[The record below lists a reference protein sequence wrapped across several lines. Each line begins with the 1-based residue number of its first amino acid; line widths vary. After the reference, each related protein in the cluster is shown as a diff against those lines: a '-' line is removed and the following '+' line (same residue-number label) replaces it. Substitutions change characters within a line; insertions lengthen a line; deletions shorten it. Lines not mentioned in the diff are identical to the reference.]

1 MNYLKF
7 PLGVQQASS
16 LVEVTLKGVE
26 SDVFLV
32 DDQNLTIFEQAGRF
46 RYVGGHY
53 KQSPVRLRIPSATS
67 WTLIVIPGTGGE
79 VSASVKVI
87 KGR

>member
-1 MNYLKF
+1 MNYLKY
-7 PLGVQQASS
+7 PLGVQQAGS
-16 LVEVTLKGVE
+16 LVEATLKGVE

-32 DDQNLTIFEQAGRF
+32 DDQNLAVFQQGGRF

-67 WTLIVIPGTGGE
+67 WTLIVIPGLGGK
-79 VSASVKVI
+79 VSASVRVI
-87 KGR
+87 